1 MIDINKERIA
11 ATFLSDLSR
20 PQRESV
26 LAILDELEDSRE
38 CVQNLLA
45 ENERLRADKKLLV
58 GALRDLRDE
67 QVGPPRPWDQ
77 EGWELAMNV
86 SGALLEALE
95 DDDE

>member
-45 ENERLRADKKLLV
+45 ENDRLRDNEYRLRKSLERLVV
-58 GALRDLRDE
+58 GLGAAE
-67 QVGPPRPWDQ
+67 
-77 EGWELAMNV
+77 
-86 SGALLEALE
+86 ALLDDLE
-95 DDDE
+95 SDEKGGE